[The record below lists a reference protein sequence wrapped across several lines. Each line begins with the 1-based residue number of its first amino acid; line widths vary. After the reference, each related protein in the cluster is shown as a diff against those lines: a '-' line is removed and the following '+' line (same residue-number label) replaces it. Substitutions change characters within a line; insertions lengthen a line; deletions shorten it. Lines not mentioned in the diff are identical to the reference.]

1 MSDLRSRGIENR
13 DEALKTIKATSAA
26 FFVAAALQVG
36 LGVLMAA
43 QYPDAGFD
51 FGDLAISGLL
61 YFAFASWLRW
71 GRSRFAAI
79 IRKRHEPP
87 TWASRD

>member
-1 MSDLRSRGIENR
+1 
-13 DEALKTIKATSAA
+13 
-26 FFVAAALQVG
+26 
-36 LGVLMAA
+36 MAA

-79 IRKRHEPP
+79 ILQPRCIDIARVF
-87 TWASRD
+87 